1 MAENTTFHALFRIGI
16 DYRITRIYSEGWDS
30 NIAAWQE
37 EVEEHFDAICRYYGD
52 DPKSCKLVGE
62 AKWVW
67 MRFSAKMVAKISEQ
81 EFKGASQVTMIRVH
95 RVRGKIKSTE
105 TEASCG

>member
-1 MAENTTFHALFRIGI
+1 MAENSTILALFRIGEVN
-16 DYRITRIYSEGWDS
+16 RVTRLYSEGWDA

-37 EVEEHFDAICRYYGD
+37 EVEEHFEEIIRYYGD
-52 DPKSCKLVGE
+52 EPKSCRLVGE

-67 MRFSAKMVAKISEQ
+67 MRFSINRVAKISEQ

-95 RVRGKIKSTE
+95 RVRGKFKSE
-105 TEASCG
+105 TEVSCG